1 MSETGTGVPPGNVQT
16 PKDVFEQM
24 LAADE
29 GENEQLETEG
39 GEEVLE
45 AEASESDAESEEQ
58 TEGDEEAEEAS
69 QPAQTFRVKIGGE
82 EVDVPLDELLKG
94 YSRTADYTRKTQ
106 AIAEARKQAE
116 VELRQAREE
125 RQRYAQTL
133 EALDQSLKQLQ
144 PPEIDW
150 DRLYQENPVEWV
162 RQREIARSRQEQA
175 AWVQTQK
182 QALVEKQQQEEQAE
196 AEKTLE
202 AERSK
207 LLEALPEWRDAE
219 KARTEKAKIVEYA
232 TERLGF
238 SVEEISDIYDARA
251 VLALRKAMMF
261 DELMSKR
268 DKLRPTIV
276 QKAKPMRAG
285 TASTPQSSK
294 VMASKTALSR
304 LAKSGSTRDAA
315 ALFEQFID

>member
-1 MSETGTGVPPGNVQT
+1 MSETGTGVPPGSVQT
-16 PKDVFEQM
+16 TQDVFEQM
-24 LAADE
+24 LAAEE
-29 GENEQLETEG
+29 GGTEQPETEG
-39 GEEVLE
+39 VEQEVLE
-45 AEASESDAESEEQ
+45 AEASESDAESEV
-58 TEGDEEAEEAS
+58 TEGEEEAEEAP
-69 QPAQTFRVKIGGE
+69 QPAQTFRVKVDGE
-82 EVDVPLDELLKG
+82 EVEVPLDELLKG

-116 VELRQAREE
+116 AELRQAREE

-133 EALDQSLKQLQ
+133 EALDASLKQLQ

-162 RQREIARSRQEQA
+162 RQREMARTRQEQA
-175 AWVQTQK
+175 AWVQSQK
-182 QALVEKQQQEEQAE
+182 QALVEKQQLEERAE

-207 LLEALPEWRDAE
+207 LIELLPEWRDAE

-232 TERLGF
+232 TDKLGF

-268 DKLRPTIV
+268 SQIRPTIT
-276 QKAKPMRAG
+276 QKAKPMKAG
-285 TASTPQSSK
+285 AASTPQSAQ
-294 VMASKTALSR
+294 VVASKNALSR

-315 ALFEQFID
+315 AVFEQFIS